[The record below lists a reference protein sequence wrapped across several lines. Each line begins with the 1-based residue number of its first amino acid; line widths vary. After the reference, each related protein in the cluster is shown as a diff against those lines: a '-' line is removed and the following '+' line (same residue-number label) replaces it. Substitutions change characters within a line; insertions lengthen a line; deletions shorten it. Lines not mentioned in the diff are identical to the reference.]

1 MKKKTKKNTTT
12 TFRWEQSA
20 RDSIEPAWIRILRP
34 GAAALKSNW
43 YSRSL
48 YFPSLQHPHLHRTAA
63 SASLSFH
70 PESCGNKLLLLLP
83 TLLMFPFGFES
94 KQMSKCKN
102 IIYSLLC
109 NMLTY
114 WRNSSGRGESLDVAF
129 ILFIRQRCAEYSIF
143 IFWPHSCCTI
153 HLY

>member
-1 MKKKTKKNTTT
+1 MKKKNKQTKPPPHSDENSQPEIPQNLPEVGSSDRVQLPSSPIDTVLACTSLLCNML
-12 TFRWEQSA
+12 TFV
-20 RDSIEPAWIRILRP
+20 P
-34 GAAALKSNW
+34 
-43 YSRSL
+43 
-48 YFPSLQHPHLHRTAA
+48 QHPHLHCTAA

-109 NMLTY
+109 NMLRY
-114 WRNSSGRGESLDVAF
+114 WRNSSGRGESLDVAS

-143 IFWPHSCCTI
+143 IF
-153 HLY
+153 